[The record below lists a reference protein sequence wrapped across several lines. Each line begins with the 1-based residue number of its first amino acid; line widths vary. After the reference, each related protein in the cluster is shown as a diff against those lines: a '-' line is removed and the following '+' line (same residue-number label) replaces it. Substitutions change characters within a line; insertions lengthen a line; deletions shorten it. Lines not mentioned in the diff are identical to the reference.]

1 MARLGHDLC
10 LRHAGA
16 AALGA
21 RTSYVMAVVTPAER
35 TAAASFTAVP
45 RSLAAAAS
53 PALAGTLFAAGHQD
67 LPLIACG
74 VLKIMYDFA
83 LLSAFRHIRPPEE
96 R

>member
-35 TAAASFTAVP
+35 TAAAS
-45 RSLAAAAS
+45 
-53 PALAGTLFAAGHQD
+53 PALAGALFAAGHQN

-74 VLKIMYDFA
+74 VLKILYDFA
-83 LLSAFRHIRPPEE
+83 LLGAFRHIRPPEE